1 MEIVKKKK
9 KKINLSHFGNIGF
22 FFFFLVRERCLV
34 RVNGNIRKVNLFI
47 GFKCSFGGREKFLYR
62 NEQVLPH
69 SHHSMLPIHT
79 IE

>member
-9 KKINLSHFGNIGF
+9 INLAHFGNIGF
-22 FFFFLVRERCLV
+22 FFFGERERCLV
-34 RVNGNIRKVNLFI
+34 RVNGNVRKVNLFI
-47 GFKCSFGGREKFLYR
+47 GFKCGFGGREKFLYR